1 MKNFLYGIVTTSI
14 FVLPFISAAQ
24 TGGLAGGQPG
34 GGKMGNFLGNVLG
47 FIDSVLIP
55 VILGI
60 AFLMF
65 VWGVFKYFI
74 LGGADSEKQA
84 EGKSLMIYAIAGFV
98 LILAFYGIINVI
110 SDGLGFGGQFI
121 KPPTVPVNPA

>member
-1 MKNFLYGIVTTSI
+1 MKNFLYGLAPSALLLVP
-14 FVLPFISAAQ
+14 VLVSAQ
-24 TGGLAGGQPG
+24 GLAGGDPTAG
-34 GGKMGNFLGNVLG
+34 EVGNFLGNVLG

-55 VILGI
+55 LILGI

-84 EGKSLMIYAIAGFV
+84 EGKSLMFYAIAGFV
-98 LILAFYGIINVI
+98 LILAFYGIINVLTDGI
-110 SDGLGFGGQFI
+110 GLGGKTIEAPG
-121 KPPTVPVNPA
+121 VPVTI